1 MPEDHSA
8 KDKILEVLL
17 KRVGYDVVTV
27 IILPRVQTSYV
38 ISDNLIGILSSS
50 LFSGMTLGAFF
61 WGSYSDAK
69 GRRGPYTMTLLIT
82 SVFGVISSFAYNFI
96 SLCFC
101 MFFIGF
107 GVGGNMP
114 TDGALYLE
122 FLPKEYHYLLTFMSI
137 FFSLGAVLASLLGYM
152 ILPCEETCDRW
163 QTLLLVVALIT
174 FSMLIIRSFLIEL
187 PETPKFLLHHGKT
200 DETIVVLQEIAKTNG
215 IRVHINKSE
224 LDIREQVQDETS
236 PILQE
241 KGKGGKQAFRE
252 LIGPKWRRTTIFIW
266 SLWTFTSMAFTMFNV
281 FLPKFLEMIQEDL
294 GKPNQSQVYW
304 DYMIYS
310 LAGMPGSVVETRL
323 GRKGTMALS
332 AFGSSLALFIFSAV
346 QSRLIMVISSS
357 LVSFLATL
365 LYATIYGYTPEIF
378 ETSIRGTAVGTASA
392 LGRIAGIIS
401 PILAGVLFL
410 VNTSLPLY
418 TSVIAYFIVGI
429 SIILLPPE
437 TKSDNIH
444 L

>member
-1 MPEDHSA
+1 MWLQT
-8 KDKILEVLL
+8 I
-17 KRVGYDVVTV
+17 V

-69 GRRGPYTMTLLIT
+69 GRRGSYTMTLLIT
-82 SVFGVISSFAYNFI
+82 SVFGIISSFAYNFI

-122 FLPKEYHYLLTFMSI
+122 FLPKEYHYLLTFMSV

-174 FSMLIIRSFLIEL
+174 FSMLIIRSFLIKL

-200 DETIVVLQEIAKTNG
+200 DETIAVLQEIAKTNG
-215 IRVHINKSE
+215 IHVHMDKSE

-252 LIGPKWRRTTIFIW
+252 LIGPKWRRTTTFIW

-281 FLPKFLEMIQEDL
+281 FLPKFLEMIQDDPE
-294 GKPNQSQVYW
+294 KPDQNQVYW

-310 LAGMPGSVVETRL
+310 LAGMPGSIIASYFIETRL

-346 QSRLIMVISSS
+346 QSRLVMVISSS

-392 LGRIAGIIS
+392 LGRLAGIIS
-401 PILAGVLFL
+401 PVLAGVLFL

-418 TSVIAYFIVGI
+418 TSVIAYCIVGI
-429 SIILLPPE
+429 SILLLPPE
-437 TKSDNIH
+437 TKADNIH
-444 L
+444 S